1 MIVVGGT
8 AFTAAAMV
16 AGNLRDGTRMTRA
29 DCAGLIEA
37 LLARNLDARK
47 RLAHIRPQR
56 ADILPAG
63 LIVVDEACR
72 LLGVDAFT
80 VSEADLL
87 LGSFAEQHLDA
98 LSDVQLDRYE
108 DLLENS
114 DGPILDWITG
124 RMAPPPEQDSDVLR
138 ILMNFRYRPRPA

>member
-1 MIVVGGT
+1 MAEI
-8 AFTAAAMV
+8 
-16 AGNLRDGTRMTRA
+16 REIR
-29 DCAGLIEA
+29 
-37 LLARNLDARK
+37 RK
-47 RLAHIRPQR
+47 RLLFRSWHRGTR
-56 ADILPAG
+56 
-63 LIVVDEACR
+63 
-72 LLGVDAFT
+72 
-80 VSEADLL
+80 EADLL

-98 LSDVQLDRYE
+98 FSDVQLDRYE